1 MRGGDAARGTK
12 FNVAEFDRCRLIES
26 SFMNTFL
33 AKKMLHQ
40 GSSQRVACS
49 LEVAS
54 PIYQIS
60 PLARKLGAFVALS
73 DDDLAMLD
81 RLHQRRRNFVAGVDL
96 VHQGQADQSAYILA
110 KGWVCSYKIL
120 PNGARQIVD
129 FQIPGDFLGLRS
141 VLFRTADHNIEPV
154 TPVEASEV
162 IITDLLDAFARTP
175 RLATAVLWAASRD
188 EAMVVEHLVNLG
200 RRNALERTAHYL
212 LEFGARLKLVG
223 LATRTGYACPLSQY
237 MLADALGLSSVH
249 VNRVLRQLREMG
261 LLTFQKNHVTFDDFD
276 SLVTLADFD
285 KAYLDHDGPLLR

>member
-1 MRGGDAARGTK
+1 MT
-12 FNVAEFDRCRLIES
+12 E
-26 SFMNTFL
+26 T
-33 AKKMLHQ
+33 
-40 GSSQRVACS
+40 
-49 LEVAS
+49 
-54 PIYQIS
+54 S
-60 PLARKLGAFVALS
+60 PLARKLAAFVALS
-73 DDDLAMLD
+73 DEDLSTLD
-81 RLHQRRRNFVAGVDL
+81 RLHQRRRSFVPGVDM
-96 VHQGQADQSAYILA
+96 VHQGQVDQAAYILA

-120 PNGARQIVD
+120 PNGGRQIVD

-162 IITDLLDAFARTP
+162 IITDLLDAFAQTP

-188 EAMVVEHLVNLG
+188 EAMVVEHLVGIG

-223 LATRTGYACPLSQY
+223 LATRKGYACPLSQY
-237 MLADALGLSSVH
+237 LLADALGLSAVH

-261 LLTFQKNHVTFDDFD
+261 LLTFQKGRVTFDDFEG
-276 SLVTLADFD
+276 LVALADFD